1 MTDDKDNIADNDF
14 EYARRNYHDLL
25 AKGTYALEE
34 MMEVARA
41 TEHPR
46 AFEVFSNMMKHVA
59 DINGNLID
67 LHKKHKDYNKEEKPA
82 ELAGPTTNN
91 LFIGSTSD
99 LQRMLLD
106 NDKENVVDISD
117 YKKDE

>member
-1 MTDDKDNIADNDF
+1 MDSDTPDNDF

-25 AKGTYALEE
+25 AKGTDALDE
-34 MMEVARA
+34 MIEVARA

-67 LHKKHKDYNKEEKPA
+67 LHKKKKDFDKKD
-82 ELAGPTTNN
+82 ELIELPKGQTTNN
-91 LFIGSTSD
+91 VFIGSTTD
-99 LQRMLLD
+99 LQRMLKREEKIID
-106 NDKENVVDISD
+106 HE
-117 YKKDE
+117 

>member
-1 MTDDKDNIADNDF
+1 MADNADNDF

-25 AKGTYALEE
+25 AKGTDALEE

-67 LHKKHKDYNKEEKPA
+67 LHKKHKDYNKEDKPA
-82 ELAGPTTNN
+82 ELANQTTNN
-91 LFIGSTSD
+91 VFIGSTSD

-106 NDKENVVDISD
+106 NDEDKVVDISD

>member
-1 MTDDKDNIADNDF
+1 MVDNADNDF

-25 AKGTYALEE
+25 AKGTDALEE

-67 LHKKHKDYNKEEKPA
+67 LHKKHKEYNKEDKPA
-82 ELAGPTTNN
+82 DLANQTTNN
-91 LFIGSTSD
+91 VFIGSTSD

-106 NDKENVVDISD
+106 NEDKVVDISD

>member
-1 MTDDKDNIADNDF
+1 MDSDTPDNDF

-25 AKGTYALEE
+25 AKGTDALDE
-34 MMEVARA
+34 MIEVARA

-67 LHKKHKDYNKEEKPA
+67 LHKKKKDFDKKD
-82 ELAGPTTNN
+82 ELTELPKSQTTNN
-91 LFIGSTSD
+91 VFIGSTTD
-99 LQRMLLD
+99 LQRMLKQEEKIID
-106 NDKENVVDISD
+106 HE
-117 YKKDE
+117 